1 MCHRYHN
8 LKYILNIQ
16 DTKFAFGLIILVGV
30 FVKKKKKDDA
40 IMVVKHIGIKQKED
54 LCTKLINI
62 FSNFFFSPSPL

>member
-1 MCHRYHN
+1 MRHRYHN
-8 LKYILNIQ
+8 LEYTLNIQ

-30 FVKKKKKDDA
+30 FVKKKNDA
-40 IMVVKHIGIKQKED
+40 IMVVKHIGKKQKED